1 MSIETRR
8 DNQALLPRIKTSAY
22 KLMRRIL
29 KAEVCLVSKETQVFT
44 TILNLQSKSTAEK

>member
-8 DNQALLPRIKTSAY
+8 DNQALLSRIKNTD

-29 KAEVCLVSKETQVFT
+29 KAEVYLASKKTKF
-44 TILNLQSKSTAEK
+44 LRPP